1 MGKGKHFAASPISLA
16 SAAQYLLTT
25 RRVRIPSDNLMS
37 LHWLEIKASLILTTV
52 WRFRAVRILSIF
64 TVDAWVGTC
73 HVSHKDEEGKGMK
86 TKL

>member
-52 WRFRAVRILSIF
+52 WRF
-64 TVDAWVGTC
+64 
-73 HVSHKDEEGKGMK
+73 
-86 TKL
+86 

>member
-16 SAAQYLLTT
+16 STAQYLLTT

-52 WRFRAVRILSIF
+52 WRF
-64 TVDAWVGTC
+64 
-73 HVSHKDEEGKGMK
+73 
-86 TKL
+86 